1 MGSVVIVGTEEPGE
15 GLAPLLVS
23 GIGLFVGPAPQQ
35 GLVEAFH
42 FPVGL
47 GTVRTDQ
54 FVSGADLRKSIGEG
68 LASAVGPGVV
78 GHHPGLCDTPRRR
91 TSGRRGA

>member
-78 GHHPGLCDTPRRR
+78 GHHPVYAIPPGGEPA
-91 TSGRRGA
+91 GGAES